1 MEFHITRLAR
11 DKYQFDE
18 LLFSFNGN
26 VIFANFQASRNFAH
40 LMNQKRTNVSDTSAY
55 IAPGQINALG
65 LIDEIFHLVIKQ
77 YYEENGVNLRHA
89 LYTHLEQSLGKSR
102 LLATLKSFN
111 HHFPPVLVYAG
122 SQTVDEYLKESND
135 GVPNTENTVEE
146 MLLTWL
152 TNVNPAANPYREL
165 FDDSVLHKN
174 SAYLQIVDGIQIFFK
189 NQPAFGPENQ
199 DLVTMLR
206 TPALVVPSSLTGQ
219 LEYIRSN
226 WSELLG
232 SLLYRLLG
240 GIDLLTEEARAL
252 TIGAGGGPG
261 PTVVPEY
268 GKFDPWGEKLSEE
281 ENFSPDSDWMPKVVM
296 MAKNSFVWLNQL
308 SRQYGRPIERLDQIP
323 DETLDQLASW
333 GFTGLW
339 LIGLW
344 ERSDASRQIK
354 QMCGNPDAVSSA
366 YSLARYQI
374 AERLGGELSY
384 HNLSQ
389 RCGARGIRL
398 ASDMVPNHMGID
410 SDWVYEHPD
419 WFIQSDQS
427 PFPAYSFNGPDL
439 STRPGTSIN
448 LEDHYYSRSDAAVVF
463 KHYDH
468 GNGRTRFIYHGNDGT
483 SMPWNDTA
491 QLDYLNPEVREAVI
505 QTILSVARKFPI
517 IRFDAAM
524 TLTKK
529 HYQRLWFPQ
538 PGSGGDIPSRAEHAM
553 TKEAFDAAMPDEFW
567 REVVQ
572 RVADEVPDTLLL
584 AEAFWLM
591 EGYFVRTLGMH
602 RVYNSAFMN
611 MLRNEENEKYRQ
623 LIKNTLVYDPEILKR
638 YVNFMNNPDE
648 KTAVEQY
655 GKGDKYFG
663 ICTLLSTMPGL
674 PMFGHGQI
682 EGYSE
687 KYGMEYYRPYWDET
701 PDQDLIRHH
710 QAVIFPLLHRRKVF
724 ANVDRFRLYD
734 FRMDG
739 GAVNEDVFAYSNN
752 QDGQSALV
760 VYHNKFAETSGWIK
774 TSAPYLVKQGSD
786 GHLETQNLADALG
799 LTGNYTDLILF
810 QDQNSKRYYL
820 RRLQQLREEGL
831 FITLQSYSCQVFMN
845 FKTVSGPYYEQ
856 MFERLNGR
864 GVIDLDRAMDEL
876 VHAPLLSP
884 LRQALSFSNLRELSE
899 VDLPGADAQNKEL
912 LIDRNLAWLNQA
924 DSAARSIVGY
934 PVHDREAAQLSWT
947 KQLDILTSLEKTIQ
961 KLGLAA
967 SKTGSDLSSILLDEI
982 EKYPRKRLLLL
993 VWNFLTNLA
1002 GSTEKDNVDA
1012 INRQVADRGP
1022 VSELLASKLK
1032 EIGFSDYEAYRNSQ
1046 AVRCL
1051 LNHLPPLN
1059 EETTSHEFIVTLLE
1073 DQVINDY
1080 LEVNTY
1086 NGIRWFNKEKF
1097 ADLIW
1102 YQRAAR
1108 FVKLA
1113 STDRES
1119 SEVFEVILSQER
1131 LLKEIEKAVEESAYQ
1146 LDKLIELL
1154 A

>member
-1 MEFHITRLAR
+1 MEFHITRKAR

-18 LLFSFNGN
+18 LLFSYNGN

-40 LMNQKRTNVSDTSAY
+40 KMNQKRADISDSSTF

-65 LIDEIFHLVIKQ
+65 LIDEIFHLVVNE
-77 YYEENGVNLRHA
+77 YYKENGTNLRHA
-89 LYTHLEQSLGKSR
+89 LYTHLEKSLGKPR
-102 LLATLKSFN
+102 LQATLEFFN
-111 HHFPPVLVYAG
+111 QHFPPVSVYAG
-122 SQTVDEYLKESND
+122 KQSIADYLALSTD
-135 GVPNTENTVEE
+135 GVPNTEITVEE
-146 MLLTWL
+146 LLMTWL
-152 TNVNPAANPYREL
+152 TNVNPAANPYSEL
-165 FDDSVLHKN
+165 FDDSPLQKN
-174 SAYLQIVDGIQIFFK
+174 SAYLQVIDGIQIFFK
-189 NQPAFGPENQ
+189 KQPVFGPENQ

-206 TPALVVPSSLTGQ
+206 TPSLVVPTSLTGQ

-226 WSELLG
+226 WAGLLG
-232 SLLYRLLG
+232 ALLYRLLG
-240 GIDLLTEEARAL
+240 GLDLLSEEARAL
-252 TIGAGGGPG
+252 LIGAGGGPG

-268 GKFDPWGEKLSEE
+268 GKLDAWGEKLSEE

-296 MAKNSFVWLNQL
+296 IAKNSFVWLNQL
-308 SRQYGRPIERLDQIP
+308 SRQYDRQIERLDQIP

-374 AERLGGELSY
+374 AERLGGDISY

-389 RCGARGIRL
+389 RCAARGIRL

-410 SDWVYEHPD
+410 SDWVYDHPD

-427 PFPAYSFNGPDL
+427 PFPAYTFNGADL
-439 STRPGTSIN
+439 STRPGISIN

-468 GNGRTRFIYHGNDGT
+468 GNGKTRFIYHGNDGT

-491 QLDYLNPEVREAVI
+491 QLNYLNPEVREAVI

-553 TKEAFDAAMPDEFW
+553 TREAFDAAMPEEFW
-567 REVVQ
+567 REVVE

-663 ICTLLSTMPGL
+663 ICALLSTMPGL
-674 PMFGHGQI
+674 PMFGHGQV

-687 KYGMEYYRPYWDET
+687 KYGMEYYRPYWDES

-724 ANVDRFRLYD
+724 ANVSHFRLYD
-734 FRMDG
+734 FHVEG
-739 GAVNEDVFAYSNN
+739 GGVNEDVFAYTNH

-760 VYHNKFAETSGWIK
+760 IYHNKYAETAGWIQ
-774 TSAPYLVKQGSD
+774 TSVPYLVKQGSE
-786 GHLETQNLADALG
+786 GHLETQNLAEALELNG
-799 LTGNYTDLILF
+799 SYSDLVLF
-810 QDQNSKRYYL
+810 QDQISKRYYL
-820 RRLQQLREEGL
+820 RRLQELREQGL
-831 FITLQSYSCQVFMN
+831 FVPLQSYACQVFMN
-845 FKTVSGPYYEQ
+845 FKVVSGTYYEQ
-856 MFERLNGR
+856 LFQRLNGR
-864 GVIDLDRAMDEL
+864 GVTDLDRAMDEL
-876 VHAPLLSP
+876 VHEHLLAPLGE
-884 LRQALSFSNLRELSE
+884 ALDYANLL
-899 VDLPGADAQNKEL
+899 
-912 LIDRNLAWLNQA
+912 NLAKISAETGSVSSQKKLIEQNLSWLDQA
-924 DSAARSIVGY
+924 DSAARAILGY
-934 PVHDREAAQLSWT
+934 PAQDREIAHKSWI
-947 KQLDILTSLEKTIQ
+947 KQLEVLTSLQESSQ
-961 KLGLAA
+961 RLGLAA
-967 SKTGSDLSSILLDEI
+967 SKTGKDLSSTLLDGI
-982 EKYPRKRLLLL
+982 DKDPRRRMLLL
-993 VWNFLTNLA
+993 VWNFFSNLA
-1002 GSTEKDNVDA
+1002 GSIEEETSGE
-1012 INRQVADRGP
+1012 INRQIADRRP
-1022 VSELLASKLK
+1022 VSELITAKLK
-1032 EIGFSDYEAYRNSQ
+1032 EFGFSDYEAYRGSQ
-1046 AVRCL
+1046 AVRWL
-1051 LNHLPPLN
+1051 LNQVPSIE
-1059 EETTSHEFIVTLLE
+1059 EETSSQKFLESLLT
-1073 DQVINDY
+1073 DPVLYDY
-1080 LEVNTY
+1080 LEINTH

-1097 ADLIW
+1097 SDLIW
-1102 YQRAAR
+1102 YQRAVR
-1108 FVKLA
+1108 FIKHA
-1113 STDRES
+1113 S
-1119 SEVFEVILSQER
+1119 SELETAEAFEAILTQER
-1131 LLKEIEKAVEESAYQ
+1131 LFKEIEKAVEDSDYQ

>member
-1 MEFHITRLAR
+1 MEFHITRAAR
-11 DKYQFDE
+11 DKYQFDD
-18 LLFSFNGN
+18 LLFSYNGN

-40 LMNQKRTNVSDTSAY
+40 LMNQQRADPTNVSTY
-55 IAPGQINALG
+55 VAPGQINALG
-65 LIDEIFHLVIKQ
+65 LIDEVFHLVIKQ
-77 YYEENGVNLRHA
+77 YYEENGTSLRHA
-89 LYTHLEQSLGKSR
+89 LYGHLEQSLGKSR
-102 LLATLKSFN
+102 LMGALKSFN
-111 HHFPPVLVYAG
+111 QQFPPVSVYAG
-122 SQTVDEYLKESND
+122 KQTIDEYLTASTD
-135 GVPNTENTVEE
+135 GIPNAENTVEE

-152 TNVNPAANPYREL
+152 TNVNPAAKSYSEL
-165 FDDSVLHKN
+165 FDDTLLHKN
-174 SAYLQIVDGIQIFFK
+174 SAYPQIADGIQIFFK
-189 NQPAFGPENQ
+189 NKPVFGPENQ

-206 TPALVVPSSLTGQ
+206 TPALVVPTSLTGQ
-219 LEYIRSN
+219 LEYIRNN

-240 GIDLLTEEARAL
+240 GIDLLSEEARAML
-252 TIGAGGGPG
+252 IGAGGGPG

-268 GKFDPWGEKLSEE
+268 GKVDPWGEKLSEE

-296 MAKNSFVWLNQL
+296 IAKNSFVWLNQL
-308 SRQYGRPIERLDQIP
+308 SRQFGRQIERLDQIP

-374 AERLGGELSY
+374 ADSLGGNLSY

-389 RCGARGIRL
+389 RCAARGIRL

-410 SDWVYEHPD
+410 SDWVYDHPD

-427 PFPAYSFNGPDL
+427 PFPAYSFNGADL

-448 LEDHYYSRSDAAVVF
+448 LEDHYYTRSDAAVVF

-468 GNGRTRFIYHGNDGT
+468 SNGRTRYIYHGNDGT

-491 QLDYLNPEVREAVI
+491 QLNYLNPEVREAVI
-505 QTILSVARKFPI
+505 QTILSVARQFPI

-553 TKEAFDAAMPDEFW
+553 TREAFDAAMPEEFW

-663 ICTLLSTMPGL
+663 ICALLSTMPGL

-687 KYGMEYYRPYWDET
+687 KYGMEYYRPYWDEF

-710 QAVIFPLLHRRKVF
+710 QAVIFPLLHNRKIF
-724 ANVDRFRLYD
+724 ANVNRFRLYD
-734 FRMDG
+734 FHLSG
-739 GAVNEDVFAYSNN
+739 GAVNEDVFAYTNH

-760 VYHNKFAETSGWIK
+760 VYHNKYAETSGWIH
-774 TSAPYLVKQGSD
+774 TSVPYLVKQGSE
-786 GHLETQNLADALG
+786 GHLETQNLAEALG
-799 LTGNYTDLILF
+799 LNGNYTDLVLF
-810 QDQNSKRYYL
+810 QDQISKRYYL
-820 RRLQQLREEGL
+820 RRLQEFREQGL
-831 FITLQSYSCQVFMN
+831 FVTLQSYNCQVLMN
-845 FKTVSGPYYEQ
+845 FKIVSGSYYEQ
-856 MFERLNGR
+856 LFQRLNGR
-864 GVIDLDRAMDEL
+864 GVSDLDRAMDEL
-876 VHAPLLSP
+876 VHEHLLDPLG
-884 LRQALSFSNLRELSE
+884 QALSFSNLTALAEIVSTRK
-899 VDLPGADAQNKEL
+899 DTQNL
-912 LIDRNLAWLNQA
+912 QILIDSNLAWLDQA
-924 DSAARSIVGY
+924 DSAARSFIGY
-934 PVHDREAAQLSWT
+934 PAYDREQTHLTWI
-947 KQLDILTSLEKTIQ
+947 KQHEILTSLEKSSQ

-967 SKTGSDLSSILLDEI
+967 TKTGSDLSRALLEGIAKD
-982 EKYPRKRLLLL
+982 PRKRLLLL
-993 VWNFLTNLA
+993 IWNFFGNLA
-1002 GSTEKDNVDA
+1002 GSNEVEDNQE
-1012 INRQVADRGP
+1012 INRQIADRRP
-1022 VSELLASKLK
+1022 VSDLITSKLK
-1032 EIGFSDYEAYRNSQ
+1032 ELGFTDYEAYRNSQ
-1046 AVRCL
+1046 AIRWL
-1051 LNHLPPLN
+1051 LNQVPVID
-1059 EETTSHEFIVTLLE
+1059 EDSTSQDFLETLLS
-1073 DQVINDY
+1073 DPLISNY
-1080 LEVNTY
+1080 LEINTY
-1086 NGIRWFNKEKF
+1086 NNVRWFNKEKF
-1097 ADLIW
+1097 TDLIW

-1108 FVKLA
+1108 FVRMA
-1113 STDRES
+1113 SADLES
-1119 SEVFEVILSQER
+1119 NEVFEAILSQER
-1131 LLKEIEKAVEESAYQ
+1131 LLKELETAVEDSGYQ
-1146 LDKLIELL
+1146 LDKLLELL